1 VSQSGKPWTL
11 FKIVADGQVYTTFE
25 GKWREKLNLS
35 SLIEYEEVSREKNGK
50 QYMDR
55 RIVEPKKRGGGF
67 PSGLVMDKL
76 SLIETKVDMVLE
88 WIREQDRK

>member
-1 VSQSGKPWTL
+1 MAGG
-11 FKIVADGQVYTTFE
+11 VAYTTFD
-25 GKWREKLNLS
+25 GKWREKLDMS
-35 SLIEYEEVSREKNGK
+35 ATIEYEDVKSSDGRYTN
-50 QYMDR
+50 R

-88 WIREQDRK
+88 WIREQERKT